1 MSGRI
6 QQSHQL
12 ANTVGEK
19 RHPAGCKLFS
29 VVWRK
34 RQRSTAAVSQALLD
48 FKGQDVIL
56 ALRLSPLPVDSLT
69 GGTVNH
75 GLIYLVVCPQIVF
88 KVKNK
93 TNGCN
98 LSGLKDIRYLI
109 MCSCSRLFSFRGH
122 YCVYMYLNVIL
133 KKRN

>member
-1 MSGRI
+1 MGPRHEETGVSGHI

-34 RQRSTAAVSQALLD
+34 QQHSTAASSTAAVSQALLD

-56 ALRLSPLPVDSLT
+56 ASRPSPLPVDSLT
-69 GGTVNH
+69 GGPVNR
-75 GLIYLVVCPQIVF
+75 GLIYLVVCVLAQGYF
-88 KVKNK
+88 
-93 TNGCN
+93 
-98 LSGLKDIRYLI
+98 
-109 MCSCSRLFSFRGH
+109 RLE
-122 YCVYMYLNVIL
+122 VITVCL
-133 KKRN
+133 CI